1 MRITPLDIQQK
12 QFRRSTFRG
21 LEAEDV
27 QQFLELIRSEFE
39 DLVKENNALKDELR
53 RRMAE
58 IEDYREREKT
68 LKDTMMTAQRISEDI
83 KVAAKK
89 DAELVLSEAQLQAD
103 KIIQGAHARLV
114 SVVEEINELRRQRV
128 TYESGLKALLESHRK
143 LLDITVE
150 ASQEQSRRDEKVQIL
165 TTAKKKKAAGG
176 GGDKSDEGIYE

>member
-12 QFRRSTFRG
+12 QYKRVFRG
-21 LEAEDV
+21 LDPDEV
-27 QQFLELIRSEFE
+27 TQFLEIVRSEFE

-53 RRMAE
+53 RKE
-58 IEDYREREKT
+58 SDIGEYREREKT

-83 KVAAKK
+83 KVNAKK

-128 TYESGLKALLESHRK
+128 SYESGLKSLLDSHRK
-143 LLDITVE
+143 LLEVTVE
-150 ASQEQSRRDEKVQIL
+150 ATAEQSKRDERVQFL
-165 TTAKKKKAAGG
+165 TKKKKTAAGG
-176 GGDKSDEGIYE
+176 EGKSTPDEPIYE

>member
-12 QFRRSTFRG
+12 QYKRVFRG
-21 LEAEDV
+21 LDPDEV
-27 QQFLELIRSEFE
+27 TQFLEIVRSEFE

-53 RRMAE
+53 RKE
-58 IEDYREREKT
+58 SDIGEYREREKT

-83 KVAAKK
+83 KVNAKK

-128 TYESGLKALLESHRK
+128 SYESGLKSLLDSHR
-143 LLDITVE
+143 
-150 ASQEQSRRDEKVQIL
+150 
-165 TTAKKKKAAGG
+165 
-176 GGDKSDEGIYE
+176 